1 LHVYV
6 QAFFNDG
13 MDGMDTEDP
22 FAGLGGL
29 GSGLGAGF
37 AHGRTPFRSQSFNV
51 GSNSAGARH
60 ASPPPPLLSFFF
72 NKPHC
77 NENPIYVFPEKELRG
92 LSPNFNIR
100 VHSGLSRM
108 YDYIM

>member
-1 LHVYV
+1 MPHKLHFSRSTHFSIDTVATSVSYLIIFMKLYFLHVYV

-60 ASPPPPLLSFFF
+60 ASLPPPFFPCMDLF
-72 NKPHC
+72 
-77 NENPIYVFPEKELRG
+77 
-92 LSPNFNIR
+92 
-100 VHSGLSRM
+100 
-108 YDYIM
+108 